1 MKKMVL
7 MFVVLAISAP
17 LVAFAQSEADVMEMT
32 REVVR
37 AERKA
42 LVAENMQL
50 NEAESQRFWPVYN
63 EYQNE
68 VRKIGDRRLKLLQ
81 SYAYAYE
88 NLTEMQAEAFL
99 KESMEIQKAKLELQ
113 QSFIPKFKEV
123 LSPKMVARFYQIDHK
138 LDAIIEYD
146 LAAEIPLVMGK

>member
-7 MFVVLAISAP
+7 MSIVLAISAP
-17 LVAFAQSEADVMEMT
+17 LFAQSEADVMEMT

-42 LVAENMQL
+42 LVAANMQL

-63 EYQNE
+63 EHQNE

-88 NLTEMQAEAFL
+88 NLTETQAEAFL

-113 QSFIPKFKEV
+113 QSFIPKFREV

>member
-1 MKKMVL
+1 MVL
-7 MFVVLAISAP
+7 MIIVLAVSAP
-17 LVAFAQSEADVMEMT
+17 LFAQSEADVMEMT

-42 LVAENMQL
+42 LVAANMEL

-88 NLTEMQAEAFL
+88 NLTDTQAEAFL

-113 QSFIPKFKEV
+113 ESFVPKFREV
-123 LSPKMVARFYQIDHK
+123 LSPKTVARFYQIDHK

>member
-7 MFVVLAISAP
+7 MIIVLAVSAP
-17 LVAFAQSEADVMEMT
+17 LFAQSEADVMEMT

-42 LVAENMQL
+42 LVAANMEL

-88 NLTEMQAEAFL
+88 NLTDTQAEAFL

-113 QSFIPKFKEV
+113 ESFVPKFREV
-123 LSPKMVARFYQIDHK
+123 LSPKTVARFYQIDHK